1 MDASK
6 EFEKEKAQNY
16 LTDEN
21 VKKIVDTVIA
31 RKDVEKFAHLAT
43 YAEIVE
49 NDYNLNIPRYV
60 DTFEEEAPV
69 DIDAETEKLI
79 ELEQEAKEAEKKVK
93 AYFREL
99 GLKVGE

>member
-1 MDASK
+1 M
-6 EFEKEKAQNY
+6 
-16 LTDEN
+16 
-21 VKKIVDTVIA
+21 IA

-43 YAEIVE
+43 YEEIVE
-49 NDYNLNIPRYV
+49 NGYNLNIPRYV

-69 DIDAETEKLI
+69 DIDTETEKLI
-79 ELEQEAKEAEKKVK
+79 KLDQEAKEAEKKVK